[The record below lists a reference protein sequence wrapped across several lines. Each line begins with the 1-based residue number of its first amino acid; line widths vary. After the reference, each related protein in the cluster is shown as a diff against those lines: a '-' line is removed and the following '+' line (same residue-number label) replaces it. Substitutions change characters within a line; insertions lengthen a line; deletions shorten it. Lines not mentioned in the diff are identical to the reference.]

1 VSQSKARAGRRS
13 VTLHFRKLP
22 HFIVTTFSTPWS
34 SLSGSVALMWPS
46 NRSRLICR
54 ARLEALLDILP
65 ERLEPL
71 GLERTSPSGSLL

>member
-13 VTLHFRKLP
+13 VTLHFRKPL

-34 SLSGSVALMWPS
+34 SLRGSVALMWPS
-46 NRSRLICR
+46 NQSRLICR
-54 ARLEALLDILP
+54 ARLEALLDLLA

-71 GLERTSPSGSLL
+71 EPERDIAFR

>member
-13 VTLHFRKLP
+13 VTLHFRKPP

-34 SLSGSVALMWPS
+34 SLRGSVALMWPS

-54 ARLEALLDILP
+54 ALLDILP